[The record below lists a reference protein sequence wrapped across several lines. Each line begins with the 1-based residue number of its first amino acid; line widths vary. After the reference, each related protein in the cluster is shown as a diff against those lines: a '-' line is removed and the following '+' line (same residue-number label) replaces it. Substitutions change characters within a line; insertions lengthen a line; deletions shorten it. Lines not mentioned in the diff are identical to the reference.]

1 MDKIK
6 TKVCIVGSGI
16 AGCLCAKYLA
26 KNVDDIL
33 IVERGAAV
41 SHSWS
46 IQTGEH
52 EKAVPT
58 AEHHHIVA
66 EGEQHSFEYLY
77 ALGGTANHWTGQSPR
92 FIPNDFR
99 MKSLYGIMEDWPI
112 PYEELEPF
120 YCLAEEELA
129 IAGASDNPRIP
140 RSKPYPLPPHPF
152 SPADLLVK
160 QCFPPGSIVACPQ
173 ARPTRD
179 VNHRPAC
186 CGSTRCYLC
195 PVDSKYTPLN
205 THIPQLETLSNVRI
219 QTETVILELKSS
231 GRTVHSALAKKGD
244 GSEMVI
250 EADLFILAAN
260 ALENPAI
267 LLRSSMLPQH
277 SLTGRYL
284 FDHPVLLL
292 TALISKDGF
301 PNYGNSFFTA
311 SCYHFYDGDFRSTRA
326 GALGDVINIAGM
338 PPHDMTPLV
347 ADETGLSGKRLR
359 EETAIQ
365 FRNQVS
371 INFLLDDIPNP
382 DRHIRIGKKRNQLG
396 IPVSEI
402 YHPPFSSYLESCK
415 NEIIAEMP
423 KLLSSLGPKKVIHK
437 WKPGTGA
444 GHLLGT
450 CRMGDE
456 KNGVVDTSLRYHR
469 LDNLFILGGS
479 AFPTYSPANP
489 TLTIAALA
497 IRLAEYLG
505 GATSR

>member
-1 MDKIK
+1 MDRIK

-26 KNVDDIL
+26 KKLDDIL
-33 IVERGAAV
+33 IVERGASV
-41 SHSWS
+41 SHDWS
-46 IQTGEH
+46 MRTGKH

-66 EGEQHSFEYLY
+66 DGRQDKFSYLY

-99 MKSLYGIMEDWPI
+99 MKSLYGIMDDWPI
-112 PYEELEPF
+112 TYEDLEPF

-129 IAGASDNPRIP
+129 IAGASDNPRTP
-140 RSKPYPLPPHPF
+140 RSRPYPQPPHPF
-152 SPADLLVK
+152 SPVDLLVK
-160 QCFPPGSIVACPQ
+160 QCLPSGTVVACPQ
-173 ARPTRD
+173 ARPTQD
-179 VNHRPAC
+179 VNGRPAC
-186 CGSTRCYLC
+186 CGSATCYLC

-205 THIPQLETLSNVRI
+205 THIPQLETLSNFRI
-219 QTETVILELKSS
+219 QTETVVLELKSS

-244 GSEMVI
+244 GSEVVI
-250 EADLFILAAN
+250 EADLFVLAAN

-277 SLTGRYL
+277 PLTGRYL
-284 FDHPVLLL
+284 FDHPVLIVS
-292 TALISKDGF
+292 TLISKDGF
-301 PNYGNSFFTA
+301 PYYGNSFFTA
-311 SCYHFYDGDFRSTRA
+311 NCYYFYDGGFRDKTA
-326 GALGDVINIAGM
+326 GALGDVMNIPGL

-347 ADETGLSGKRLR
+347 AVETGLSGKRLR
-359 EETAIQ
+359 EETAKR
-365 FRNQVS
+365 FREQVS

-382 DRHIRIGKKRNQLG
+382 HRHIRIGKERNQLG
-396 IPVSEI
+396 IPISEV
-402 YHPPFSSYLESCK
+402 YNPPFSSYLESCK
-415 NEIIAEMP
+415 DRIIDEMP
-423 KLLSSLGPKKVIHK
+423 KLLSSLGPKKVIPK
-437 WKPGTGA
+437 MKPGTGA

-456 KNGVVDTSLRYHR
+456 KNGVVDPSLRYHL

-497 IRLAEYLG
+497 IRLADYLG
-505 GATSR
+505 GV